1 MKGREM
7 KDEGKKNICF
17 ILYITAILVLAIVY
31 FTVPERKTFFDFQI
45 KWWSEMWD
53 VITGKW

>member
-1 MKGREM
+1 M

-45 KWWSEMWD
+45 KWWSEMWE
-53 VITGKW
+53 VINGKW